1 MSVVGDA
8 ILAELERK
16 GRQTEATAITSSP
29 IQAGERFLGKV
40 VAPASM
46 EVQLEPEGPLPAT
59 HTVARGETLHAIA
72 GRYGTTWQELARM
85 NELEDPNVLRPG
97 QVLKVPPGD
106 GGSATPTTVTV
117 PIDSAVSWEI
127 KREFTSDGEEGQD
140 YVLVKPDPTQTGGT
154 WEHVVDALFAPAI
167 VALTAPPTGQPAKW
181 LVKPVVTLTARPDKV
196 PQLSQLGE
204 VPQSTTPDLPPLPVT
219 VTALAV
225 PTVVAAFSETRY
237 NTTSNK
243 ARLVIVPTN
252 VPVEQAE
259 GRVRDVEGL
268 IKTLSEIQ
276 GVLGKLTGLARLAA
290 FATGL
295 DAGLGL
301 IVQTLRAHD
310 VGSNHKLVFK
320 RLTETRDLGQVESDW
335 RDRSGWDDHGAE
347 DDIDSLLMV
356 SIDQVLELYESQDYR
371 GTQVIV
377 EPSPSQFWI
386 GIPEFRN
393 IKQATP
399 EDARVTTSA
408 SSFGDQAHSL
418 RFRPRG

>member
-1 MSVVGDA
+1 MTVVGDA

-16 GRQTEATAITSSP
+16 GQQTEAQAITASP

-59 HTVARGETLHAIA
+59 HTVAKGETLSAIA
-72 GRYGTTWQELARM
+72 RRHGTTWQELAKI
-85 NELEDPNVLRPG
+85 NKLEDPNALRPG
-97 QVLKVPPGD
+97 QTLRVPSGEATSA
-106 GGSATPTTVTV
+106 GSTTVTV
-117 PIDSAVSWEI
+117 PIDSAVTWQITRDSG
-127 KREFTSDGEEGQD
+127 DAQEGQD
-140 YVLVKPDPTQTGGT
+140 YVLVKPAPAQTGGT
-154 WEHVVDALFAPAI
+154 WEHTVDALLAPAI
-167 VALTAPPTGQPAKW
+167 VALTAPPTDRPVRW
-181 LVKPVVTLTARPDKV
+181 FVKPAVTLTARPDKV

-204 VPQSTTPDLPPLPVT
+204 EPQSTEADVPALPVD

-225 PTVVAAFSETRY
+225 PSVVAAFSETKY

-243 ARLVIVPTN
+243 ARLVIVPVN
-252 VPVEQAE
+252 VPVVQEE
-259 GRVRDVEGL
+259 GRVDNVEGL
-268 IKTLSEIQ
+268 VKTLMEVQ
-276 GVLGKLTGLARLAA
+276 GVLRKLTGLARLAA

-295 DAGLGL
+295 DTGLGL
-301 IVQTLRAHD
+301 IVETLRAHD

-320 RLTETRDLGQVESDW
+320 RLNETRDLGQVESDW
-335 RDRSGWDDHGAE
+335 RDRGWQDDHGAE

-356 SIDQVLELYESQDYR
+356 SIDQVLELYRSQDFR
-371 GTQVIV
+371 DTQVIV

-386 GIPEFRN
+386 GIPEFSN
-393 IKQATP
+393 IKGATP
-399 EDARVTTSA
+399 GDARVTTSV